1 MPNFTTVLCQ
11 IFEGGK
17 RQNVLKDHRL
27 PEEWSLQNINRVL
40 KLSPSQC
47 LALAFALMHSK
58 YRPLAGDARSLFKA
72 KLTEVSS
79 FNDLTDD
86 VIHAIVHLLSTT
98 EEDLCS
104 PEVSRRVLQV
114 AAASSELVVQQFDQR
129 TRGGEGAGEIDANGV
144 SGSVRQHQ
152 TIAKTLRDFGFQ
164 CSNSADSFR
173 QVIHRD
179 MQISALDEL
188 QVADLLISFVPH
200 GQQADMLK
208 KSAEGALV
216 HSLLKDAKCADESG
230 KLLWWNM
237 DVIGAVLKED
247 CKSLNWTSVAR
258 GIDRAS
264 YLFVPTEAE
273 FMLFVKLFTMASG
286 RPLPAVGLMSVW
298 DNRQAQLAYIVH
310 AANAPKQFVDF
321 SELLS
326 GVNLEGT
333 DAPTPPNSSWMCV
346 PLYST
351 LLAIAARGSAGDVVK
366 ILSDAASTYPEY
378 VLLGLAQ
385 VSDQLSGVRTEILRR
400 ILRYFTG
407 LSGSRPSSN
416 AIMLKLFDI
425 NQDLLVLLCRIGLKH
440 AQTVQEIIQID
451 TRLKSMGNF
460 AMRVQEECNI
470 DEILGYWCVLADRG
484 QISSLEDRLRVILDK
499 NPMLARNI
507 VLFAKSH
514 IENLRPR
521 NVPDGGVLSFENFN
535 SILQCVQNYPNVVSI
550 QDLRALAGMA
560 AQKQQQLQSG
570 SRGSGEGRGPGQ
582 GGDPS
587 QYGGEGRTVGAE
599 SEEIEEVANSYFQK
613 IYTSDMSIE
622 EVIHLLK
629 RFKASTE
636 HREQEIFRCMIHNLF
651 DEYRFFH
658 KYPEKELQ
666 VTGRLFGTLIQNQ
679 LVSSITLGIALR
691 YVLEALRKD
700 PQQGG
705 SNEKMFRFGK
715 ISLEQFRSRL
725 SEWPQYC
732 SHLVQIPHLANHCP
746 ELFREAQRAVSN
758 PAPQGSAPPQDSSSS
773 SSSTSAAAVPEA
785 EEPSRGQNAFG
796 PAATYESVPLTE
808 VSNQAAAAQASAVG
822 GNDASGG
829 RQDVV
834 VDESRRRNI
843 ERMCAINMESQD
855 VQVPTEAA
863 RDQILFIVNNIAK
876 SNVEAKTNELRSVME
891 ESHHNWF
898 ANYLIVKRVST
909 QPNLHQTYLA
919 VIDLMDSPPLLKA
932 VLTSGYHNITKLLQS
947 SKITTSS
954 SERSLLRNLGMWL
967 GQLTLARNKPILQRR
982 CDLKELLLWG
992 YETGRLIAV
1001 CSFVAKTVEGCK
1013 ESKVFRP
1020 PNPWL
1025 MAVLGVMRELF
1036 EVEDL
1041 KMNIKFEV
1049 QVLCKN
1055 IGVRIEDIPKSDL
1068 VARCTPPVKEK
1079 NPDFNV
1085 KSSNQTV
1092 SPSPVSH
1099 TSPPTSA
1106 ATPLQTSPL
1115 PPARPQDIVLDAE
1128 RDSQLQQEQTV
1139 IPNLASHIV
1148 INPSLYASSASHAAL
1163 RRVVPLAVDR
1173 AIREIIQPVVE
1184 RSVTI
1189 ACVTTQQLISK
1200 DFALEPNEMQL
1211 RKAAHLMVSNLAGS
1225 LALVTCKEPL
1235 RVSIGNHLRSFLAQS
1250 TGVDQNVLEQVVQVC
1265 SNENLELG
1273 CMLIEKAATEKAIRD
1288 IDEALA
1294 PAIQLRRKHSESGT
1308 PFVDSTA
1315 LKTSK
1320 FPPDLPDSMKPSVGG
1335 LSPAQALVY
1344 DGFQRQRSAVTPALP
1359 PSGGPSQQ
1367 GHVVSGASPQMAGK
1381 PSPQPSPNL
1390 QPMSQ
1395 PAANLSMA
1403 QALESYQ
1410 HALSR
1415 IDSALKNVLVQA
1427 QGRDVSLSML
1437 GGDHE
1442 ILARLRDI
1450 IHITQCTVQGMRMES
1465 ALTFAESVF
1474 KRLVET
1480 VSVNDSLRLE
1490 VMVGILEALRDAC
1503 GGARKFTPDMIAWL
1517 SQYATFNLSDEANR
1531 KLHRDILTLL
1541 MRARLLR
1548 APEVDTYF
1556 ANNLDGGRNMAWV
1569 ELALSFIR
1577 HSLAEG
1583 LALTY
1588 EFAKVFDIVSK
1599 MRPSNTAVRKQLQK
1613 WLTDIRALASSREE
1627 QKGPGGASGAA
1638 SAASRDTVREHVMVL
1653 LDRWLRVWNSSS
1665 DQVFGQYLQ
1674 LLHQYGV
1681 LKTEEAADRFF
1692 RIACEICVEACVKS
1706 GQNSGDSSTLVYTVI
1721 DALSKLFLLLV
1732 RLADKEASD
1741 VAVRINLLNRILHAI
1756 ARALVDDHE
1765 SKKMT
1770 ASFDQR
1776 PYCRLFSN
1784 LMQDLGTVDPKQE
1797 TTHPATLPL
1806 LATYCQIYLAL
1817 QPSTVPGFCFG
1828 WLQLISHK
1836 SFMPQLLHGMGQK
1849 GWPYMHRLLISLL
1862 QFLQPFLR
1870 NAQLLDPIKR
1880 LYKGTLRVLLVL
1892 LHDFP
1897 EFLCDYHL
1905 SFCEVIPYPCVQ
1917 MRNLVLSAFPRS
1929 MRLPDPFTPNLKVD
1943 LLPEISQSPRILTD
1957 IVTILSD
1964 RGLKTRLDTFLS
1976 SQQSQEF
1983 LDQLLT
1989 TLTGTGGLQVSLMT
2003 SVVMYVATFAVAQ
2016 QQQQKTHVPLSVAM
2030 DIYKH
2035 LVNNLDAE
2043 SRYALFNI
2051 MANQLRYPNN
2061 HTHFFS
2067 CVLLSLF
2074 ADAEGEFI
2082 QEQITRVL
2090 LERLIVHRP
2099 HPVCMFEL
2107 PPHVLDC

>member
-1 MPNFTTVLCQ
+1 MY
-11 IFEGGK
+11 I
-17 RQNVLKDHRL
+17 
-27 PEEWSLQNINRVL
+27 LQ
-40 KLSPSQC
+40 
-47 LALAFALMHSK
+47 
-58 YRPLAGDARSLFKA
+58 D
-72 KLTEVSS
+72 E
-79 FNDLTDD
+79 
-86 VIHAIVHLLSTT
+86 
-98 EEDLCS
+98 LCS
-104 PEVSRRVLQV
+104 PEVNRRVLQV
-114 AAASSELVVQQFDQR
+114 AAASSELIVHQY
-129 TRGGEGAGEIDANGV
+129 EGARSGEIGDVDSAGLA
-144 SGSVRQHQ
+144 G
-152 TIAKTLRDFGFQ
+152 TLRQQQSVARVLSDFGFQ
-164 CSNSADSFR
+164 CSATVESFR

-179 MQISALDEL
+179 MQIANLDES
-188 QVADLLISFVPH
+188 QVADLLVSFVPH
-200 GQQADMLK
+200 SQQDATK
-208 KSAEGALV
+208 KQSEAGSLAL
-216 HSLLKDAKCADESG
+216 SLLQDSRCTDETG
-230 KLLWWNM
+230 QLRWWNL
-237 DVIGAVLKED
+237 DVVATVLKED
-247 CKSLNWTSVAR
+247 CKSLNWSSVVR

-264 YLFVPTEAE
+264 FLFVPSEAE
-273 FMLFVKLFTMASG
+273 FVLFTKLFTKISG

-298 DNRQAQLAYIVH
+298 DNRQVQLAFI
-310 AANAPKQFVDF
+310 AFASSAQKQLVDF

-326 GVNLEGT
+326 GVHLDGV
-333 DAPTPPNSSWMCV
+333 DVPCPPNNSWLCV

-351 LLAIAARGSAGDVVK
+351 LLAIAARGSSADVVK
-366 ILSDAASTYPEY
+366 ILTDAASLYPEY

-416 AIMLKLFDI
+416 AIMMKLFEI
-425 NQDLLVLLCRIGLKH
+425 NQDLLVLLCRIGLKN

-451 TRLKSMGNF
+451 TRLKSFGSF
-460 AMRVQEECNI
+460 AMKVQEACNI

-484 QISSLEDRLRVILDK
+484 QISSLEERLRAILEE
-499 NPMLARNI
+499 NPILGRNMY
-507 VLFAKSH
+507 LFAKAH
-514 IENLRPR
+514 VENLRPR
-521 NVPDGGVLSFENFN
+521 SVPDGGVLSYENFS
-535 SILQCVQNYPNVVSI
+535 SILKCVQNHPNVVSI
-550 QDLRALAGMA
+550 QDLRTLATMA
-560 AQKQQQLQSG
+560 SQHQQQMQSG
-570 SRGSGEGRGPGQ
+570 IRTGDRPPPQ
-582 GGDPS
+582 GGGEPPQPHQS
-587 QYGGEGRTVGAE
+587 QYGVEGRAASSAE

-613 IYTSDMSIE
+613 IYTSDMSID
-622 EVIHLLK
+622 EVIQLLK
-629 RFKASTE
+629 RFKVSADP
-636 HREQEIFRCMIHNLF
+636 REQEIFRCMIHNLF

-679 LVSSITLGIALR
+679 LVTSITLGIALR

-700 PQQGG
+700 PEQGG

-725 SEWPQYC
+725 NEWPQYC
-732 SHLVQIPHLANHCP
+732 SHLVQIPHLANHCA
-746 ELFREAQRAVSN
+746 ELFVEAQRAVNN
-758 PAPQGSAPPQDSSSS
+758 PAPQQQQDASAPPQK
-773 SSSTSAAAVPEA
+773 A
-785 EEPSRGQNAFG
+785 EEATRGQNAFG
-796 PAATYESVPLTE
+796 PASTYEQ
-808 VSNQAAAAQASAVG
+808 VSLPQLSAQHAQAM
-822 GNDASGG
+822 ASEVCHDSLKSEAPTANGPEE
-829 RQDVV
+829 VIC
-834 VDESRRRNI
+834 EHRRKNI
-843 ERMCAINMESQD
+843 EKMCAINMEAQD
-855 VQVPTEAA
+855 VQVPSEAA

-876 SNVEAKTNELRSVME
+876 SNVEAKTNELRSAME
-891 ESHHNWF
+891 ASHYNWF

-919 VIDLMDSPPLLKA
+919 VIDIMDSPSLLKA
-932 VLTSGYHNITKLLQS
+932 VLVSGYHNITKLLQS

-992 YETGRLIAV
+992 YESGRLIAV

-1055 IGVRIEDIPKSDL
+1055 IGVRLEDIPKSNL
-1068 VARCTPPVKEK
+1068 VAQCTPPIKEK

-1085 KSSNQTV
+1085 KSSNQTI
-1092 SPSPVSH
+1092 SPSLVSQS
-1099 TSPPTSA
+1099 SPPPPSPHQIQA
-1106 ATPLQTSPL
+1106 SPL
-1115 PPARPQDIVLDAE
+1115 PQPPPRQDIIIPEDREGGQPVE
-1128 RDSQLQQEQTV
+1128 HTV
-1139 IPNLASHIV
+1139 IPNLASHIM
-1148 INPSLYASSASHAAL
+1148 INPSFSHPAL
-1163 RRVVPLAVDR
+1163 RRIVPLAVDR

-1189 ACVTTQQLISK
+1189 ACVTTQQMILK
-1200 DFALEPNEMQL
+1200 DFALEPNETLL

-1235 RVSIGNHLRSFLAQS
+1235 RVSIGNHLRSLLTQS
-1250 TGVDQNVLEQVVQVC
+1250 GGVDQNLMEQIVQVC

-1294 PAIQLRRKHSESGT
+1294 PAIQLRRRHNESGT
-1308 PFVDSTA
+1308 QFADANT
-1315 LKTSK
+1315 LKNSR
-1320 FPPDLPDSMKPSVGG
+1320 FPRDLPDSMKPSLGG
-1335 LSPAQALVY
+1335 LSAAQSLVY
-1344 DGFQRQRSAVTPALP
+1344 DGFQRQRSTGNPGVPPAHQP
-1359 PSGGPSQQ
+1359 Q
-1367 GHVVSGASPQMAGK
+1367 VVSAASPQMSGMQAK
-1381 PSPQPSPNL
+1381 PSPQSPSLP
-1390 QPMSQ
+1390 
-1395 PAANLSMA
+1395 PANAPVATLSMA

-1410 HALSR
+1410 HVLSR
-1415 IDSALKNVLVQA
+1415 VDAALKSVLVQA
-1427 QGRDVSLSML
+1427 QGREVSLAML

-1450 IHITQCTVQGMRMES
+1450 IHITQCTVPGMRMES

-1490 VMVGILEALRDAC
+1490 VMVGILEALRDAF
-1503 GGARKFTPDMIAWL
+1503 GASRKFAPDMISWL
-1517 SQYATFNLSDEANR
+1517 SQYATLNVAEEGAR

-1541 MRARLLR
+1541 MRAKLLR

-1556 ANNLDGGRNMAWV
+1556 ANNLDVGRNMVWV
-1569 ELALSFIR
+1569 ELALGFIR
-1577 HSLAEG
+1577 HSLAEN
-1583 LALTY
+1583 LAATY

-1599 MRPSNTAVRKQLQK
+1599 MRPSNTVVRKQLQK
-1613 WLTDIRALASSREE
+1613 WLTDIRVLAAARED
-1627 QKGPGGASGAA
+1627 QKG
-1638 SAASRDTVREHVMVL
+1638 SAASSAPGSSTPSRDSVREHVMLL
-1653 LDRWLRVWNSSS
+1653 LDRWLRVWTSSN

-1692 RIACEICVEACVKS
+1692 RIACEICVEACIKS
-1706 GQNSGDSSTLVYTVI
+1706 SQSSGDGTTLVYTVI

-1741 VAVRINLLNRILHAI
+1741 VAVRINLLNRILHAV
-1756 ARALVDDHE
+1756 ARTLVDDHE
-1765 SKKMT
+1765 SKKLSSSL
-1770 ASFDQR
+1770 SFDQR

-1784 LMQDLGTVDPKQE
+1784 LMQDLGIVDSKQE
-1797 TTHPATLPL
+1797 STPTTLPL
-1806 LATYCQIYLAL
+1806 LATYSQIYLAL

-1836 SFMPQLLHGMGQK
+1836 CFMPHLLHGAGQK

-1870 NAQLLDPIKR
+1870 SAQLVEPIRR

-1905 SFCEVIPYPCVQ
+1905 SFCEVMPHPCVQ

-1943 LLPEISQSPRILTD
+1943 LLPEITQSPRILTD
-1957 IVTILSD
+1957 IVSILGE
-1964 RGLKTRLDTFLS
+1964 RGLKSRLDTFLA
-1976 SQQSQEF
+1976 SQQPQEF
-1983 LDQLLT
+1983 LEQLVSSLSSAGGSQVFLT
-1989 TLTGTGGLQVSLMT
+1989 T
-2003 SVVMYVATFAVAQ
+2003 SVVMYVASYAVGQ
-2016 QQQQKTHVPLSVAM
+2016 QQQQKTQVPLSVAM

-2035 LVNNLDAE
+2035 LVTNLDAE
-2043 SRYALFNI
+2043 ARYSFFNI

-2061 HTHFFS
+2061 LTHFFS
-2067 CVLLSLF
+2067 CVILSLF
-2074 ADAEGEFI
+2074 AEAENEFI

-2099 HPVCMFEL
+2099 HPVRFYS
-2107 PPHVLDC
+2107 